1 MYGGYHD
8 DADCIVALSGG
19 VESTALLAW
28 LIENRRKPYLF
39 HVEFKGQD
47 KQPAERIR
55 VIKRF
60 YGVQVVT
67 YTIDALTGDNGFIDA
82 DKTKQ
87 FYIHTPGQ
95 ASPQVSVWA
104 TIAHIIQT
112 SNPWIKDIYYG
123 ACFGGLLKH
132 GDDEGD
138 HMFGYLEQTIKS
150 IKDLAGTLDIEAE
163 LSAPIGHMTKLEQW
177 GIIDTEVQTQIWSCL
192 TTNINQQCGK
202 CYKCV
207 DLEAVRNAVDFSK

>member
-1 MYGGYHD
+1 MSSMEGSHCWRK
-8 DADCIVALSGG
+8 ADRNLYCCPPIIKGLSRF
-19 VESTALLAW
+19 
-28 LIENRRKPYLF
+28 NDF
-39 HVEFKGQD
+39 HVYEFCISD
-47 KQPAERIR
+47 LY
-55 VIKRF
+55 F
-60 YGVQVVT
+60 F
-67 YTIDALTGDNGFIDA
+67 TISSILE
-82 DKTKQ
+82 
-87 FYIHTPGQ
+87 YL
-95 ASPQVSVWA
+95 SS
-104 TIAHIIQT
+104 
-112 SNPWIKDIYYG
+112 YCL

-150 IKDLAGTLDIEAE
+150 IKDLAAALDIESE